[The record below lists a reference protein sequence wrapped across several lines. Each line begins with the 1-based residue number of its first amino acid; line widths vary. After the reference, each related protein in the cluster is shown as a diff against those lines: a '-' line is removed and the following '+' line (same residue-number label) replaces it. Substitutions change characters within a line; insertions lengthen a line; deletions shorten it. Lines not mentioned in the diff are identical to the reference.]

1 MECRRWWLNKEWSVG
16 YGVCCARLLSI
27 PVARDVFLADQA
39 ANSLGRRR
47 DSNIQ
52 ISKPV
57 TSSDSD

>member
-1 MECRRWWLNKEWSVG
+1 MMVVEQRVERGLRRVLRQAFINS
-16 YGVCCARLLSI
+16 S
-27 PVARDVFLADQA
+27 ARDVFLADQA

-57 TSSDSD
+57 TRSDSD